1 MAGPS
6 TVAAHYSLLGGGFT
20 DERCCFYFVSV
31 RRSESL
37 MERSVEMLVDLDLH
51 SVVLGHF
58 ERRMLFGESDEIAS
72 HNSLTDE
79 QFRRKRLFGTD
90 PCEGPWINVGC
101 DKGRVTDLVF
111 YDLQLSGTLH
121 PSIAK
126 LSALQSVDLSNN
138 PLSGPL
144 PSLAD
149 LEFLD
154 TLILHDTAFSS
165 IPTDFFSGLIRL
177 RRVSMDNI
185 PLAPWSLPSSLSG
198 SSNLSDLSASNAG
211 ITGAIPDE
219 FASLSSLANLT
230 LSHNNLTGHISMIGA
245 PPQLVRIELQSNH
258 LTGPIPDLS
267 NLTLLQS
274 FQARDNDL
282 TGIVPLSLRTV
293 PGPCD
298 ARVTIL
304 LEVAAGFGY
313 PLELASSWT
322 GNDPCTDSR
331 WLGIGCDAKANDIV
345 VLDFSNRNFSGTISS
360 NVAELTSLK
369 KIVLSN
375 NRLHGSI
382 PESLAA
388 LPVLQLLDVTN
399 NNLSGKVP
407 KFRSSVTLK
416 LSGNHFD
423 NGY

>member
-1 MAGPS
+1 M
-6 TVAAHYSLLGGGFT
+6 
-20 DERCCFYFVSV
+20 
-31 RRSESL
+31 
-37 MERSVEMLVDLDLH
+37 
-51 SVVLGHF
+51 
-58 ERRMLFGESDEIAS
+58 
-72 HNSLTDE
+72 
-79 QFRRKRLFGTD
+79 
-90 PCEGPWINVGC
+90 
-101 DKGRVTDLVF
+101 
-111 YDLQLSGTLH
+111 
-121 PSIAK
+121 
-126 LSALQSVDLSNN
+126 
-138 PLSGPL
+138 
-144 PSLAD
+144 
-149 LEFLD
+149 
-154 TLILHDTAFSS
+154 
-165 IPTDFFSGLIRL
+165 
-177 RRVSMDNI
+177 
-185 PLAPWSLPSSLSG
+185 
-198 SSNLSDLSASNAG
+198 
-211 ITGAIPDE
+211 
-219 FASLSSLANLT
+219 
-230 LSHNNLTGHISMIGA
+230 
-245 PPQLVRIELQSNH
+245 
-258 LTGPIPDLS
+258 
-267 NLTLLQS
+267 
-274 FQARDNDL
+274 
-282 TGIVPLSLRTV
+282 